1 MNRPLL
7 TWMICLALAAGL
19 ASFTRS
25 ARAQESAGVDARPGT
40 AAAAPATTATTATMP
55 MTAAPSP
62 GPVFAPAGPADGLF
76 SRVRPAD
83 LVAVVVYALLG
94 LLLGLLGYKV
104 YDWITPFDLR
114 KELEIDQNT
123 SVGIVC
129 GAIILG
135 MCLIVAAAIRG

>member
-19 ASFTRS
+19 AAF
-25 ARAQESAGVDARPGT
+25 
-40 AAAAPATTATTATMP
+40 
-55 MTAAPSP
+55 TAAPSAAEPPP
-62 GPVFAPAGPADGLF
+62 GTTPQVATSTACPNVPSAPPAAATRDDGVF

-94 LLLGLLGYKV
+94 LVLGLLGYKV

>member
-7 TWMICLALAAGL
+7 IWMTCLALAAGVTTF
-19 ASFTRS
+19 AVG
-25 ARAQESAGVDARPGT
+25 ARAGEPTGGT
-40 AAAAPATTATTATMP
+40 ATQVAAQPVAGAPACPTVP
-55 MTAAPSP
+55 AAH
-62 GPVFAPAGPADGLF
+62 PAVPARDDGLF

-83 LVAVVVYALLG
+83 LVAVAVYALLG
-94 LLLGLLGYKV
+94 LFLGLFGYKV
-104 YDWITPFDLR
+104 YDWMTPFDLR

>member
-7 TWMICLALAAGL
+7 IWMLCLALV
-19 ASFTRS
+19 
-25 ARAQESAGVDARPGT
+25 AGVTALAAAPGAAEPPPGT
-40 AAAAPATTATTATMP
+40 AAQVATPTACPTVP
-55 MTAAPSP
+55 SPHTAA
-62 GPVFAPAGPADGLF
+62 ATRNDGVF

-94 LLLGLLGYKV
+94 LFLGLLGYKV

>member
-7 TWMICLALAAGL
+7 IWMICLALAAGVTAL
-19 ASFTRS
+19 AATPS
-25 ARAQESAGVDARPGT
+25 AAESLQGT
-40 AAAAPATTATTATMP
+40 APQVAAGQVVPAPACPIVQTP
-55 MTAAPSP
+55 PTAAP
-62 GPVFAPAGPADGLF
+62 GRDDGLF

-94 LLLGLLGYKV
+94 LFLGLFGYKV
-104 YDWITPFDLR
+104 YDWLTPFDLR

>member
-7 TWMICLALAAGL
+7 IWMLCLALAAGVTAL
-19 ASFTRS
+19 AS
-25 ARAQESAGVDARPGT
+25 AAPGT
-40 AAAAPATTATTATMP
+40 ADPAPGTADPAPATAGQAAPAPACPAATTTTAPTRD
-55 MTAAPSP
+55 
-62 GPVFAPAGPADGLF
+62 DGLF

-83 LVAVVVYALLG
+83 LVAVAVYSLLG
-94 LLLGLLGYKV
+94 LFLGLFGYKV
-104 YDWITPFDLR
+104 YDWLTPFDLR

-135 MCLIVAAAIRG
+135 MCVIVAAAVRG